1 MATPIEQLQSF
12 LVATHPVDEEIF
24 DLLKASG
31 VESIS
36 DYIGLYAESEY
47 EDGLKEWTEKS
58 QNFRGNKIQ
67 LSRLRIAWVTGRKEL
82 LRDTPLESTDD
93 VDFEAPLPA
102 DVRQKQDDLF
112 YQKFNTK
119 LPLELTPAAPLF
131 NRHFREFRKQA
142 KTLDDLSK
150 VKSAVD
156 ASAPVPQKGG
166 TSFRDVLSLLR
177 AHQILLN
184 SWAMTGTTERRS
196 KINPS
201 PHAPV
206 TDFALADALWY
217 HTFVTDHLRAHPGPA
232 DEAIRWTL
240 DRDRQTR
247 QAAVALYGDGWPL
260 SEALRISVEQKTAV
274 LWQIGPMGALAD
286 AHGQTCP
293 ALTRW
298 AVGSFHA
305 TALEGSRCVRQVE
318 CRQLHK
324 AAAWLPLA
332 QEASMLFSHA
342 KWILLR
348 CLAAQQSQA
357 QANKICLGTAPPLGG
372 WHVPRGGFCTSLAMD
387 GWLRP
392 DTALAQQV
400 VWVRHCFAASWFV
413 VTHGILAPMLNGLH
427 ILVFLPKLALI
438 GRPSKHLTHQGPIA
452 NGSWIWAFAWQ
463 PWLTAAWA
471 RSPRPA
477 PSPPLCRI
485 GASWDRHT
493 ICRFCIGPLRFRC
506 W

>member
-12 LVATHPVDEEIF
+12 LVATHRVDEEIF

-82 LRDTPLESTDD
+82 LRDTPSGSTDD

-102 DVRQKQDDLF
+102 DVRQKQDGLF

-201 PHAPV
+201 PNATV

-286 AHGQTCP
+286 AEGPMAKRARLSPGEQLDPSTQQPLKEADVCDKWNAGNCTKRQRDCP
-293 ALTRW
+293 LHKKHRCSFRMPN
-298 AVGSFHA
+298 GSFC
-305 TALEGSRCVRQVE
+305 G
-318 CRQLHK
+318 
-324 AAAWLPLA
+324 
-332 QEASMLFSHA
+332 
-342 KWILLR
+342 
-348 CLAAQQSQA
+348 
-357 QANKICLGTAPPLGG
+357 
-372 WHVPRGGFCTSLAMD
+372 
-387 GWLRP
+387 
-392 DTALAQQV
+392 
-400 VWVRHCFAASWFV
+400 
-413 VTHGILAPMLNGLH
+413 
-427 ILVFLPKLALI
+427 
-438 GRPSKHLTHQGPIA
+438 
-452 NGSWIWAFAWQ
+452 AWQ
-463 PWLTAAWA
+463 HNKAKRKQTKSA
-471 RSPRPA
+471 
-477 PSPPLCRI
+477 
-485 GASWDRHT
+485 
-493 ICRFCIGPLRFRC
+493 
-506 W
+506 